1 MTIYFFH
8 AHSYDF
14 ILRFLFI
21 ASNICAVHLIVQFV
35 QGYAS
40 LCKSSS
46 QLAFLL
52 AFPTFPNFVGAFVYY
67 IEPCPSI
74 WILEQ

>member
-14 ILRFLFI
+14 ILRFLFT
-21 ASNICAVHLIVQFV
+21 AFNIFAVHFSVQFV

-40 LCKSSS
+40 LCKTSF
-46 QLAFLL
+46 QWAFLL

-67 IEPCPSI
+67 TF
-74 WILEQ
+74 